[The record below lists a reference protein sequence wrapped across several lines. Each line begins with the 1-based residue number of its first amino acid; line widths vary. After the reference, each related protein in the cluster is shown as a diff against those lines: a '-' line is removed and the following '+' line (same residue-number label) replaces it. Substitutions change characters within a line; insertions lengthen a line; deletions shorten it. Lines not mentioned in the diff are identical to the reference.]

1 MAESSPALSSW
12 QSSALGRAVVAAEAR
27 LLAECC
33 DDVFGLELLQVGAWG
48 RERELVR
55 SSRVRRQTV
64 IASQADGVQLP
75 DIVASAAVLPI
86 CSGSIDA
93 VLLPHSLEVE
103 PNPGAV
109 LREAER
115 VLVGEGQLIIL
126 GFRPWSPWG
135 LRAAASR
142 RGYPPGFRRLLSERR
157 LRDWLVL
164 LGFEISVARYY
175 LHVLPAEPKGDPGH
189 TALGML
195 RRGLFN
201 PLPAGGYL
209 LRARKRVYAP
219 TPLRLRRRE
228 HAPLLGT
235 LVNPSV

>member
-1 MAESSPALSSW
+1 MAEYSAALSSW

-33 DDVFGLELLQVGAWG
+33 ADVFGLELLQVGAWG

-64 IASQADGVQLP
+64 IAAQSAGGQQP
-75 DIVASAAVLPI
+75 DVVASAAVLPI

-103 PNPGAV
+103 PDPGAV

-115 VLVGEGQLIIL
+115 VLIGEGQLIVL

-142 RGYPPGFRRLLSERR
+142 SGYPPGFRRLLSERR
-157 LRDWLVL
+157 LRDWLLL
-164 LGFEISVARYY
+164 LGFEISVARRY
-175 LHVLPAEPKGDPGH
+175 LHVLPTEPQGDAER
-189 TALGML
+189 TALSML

-219 TPLRLRRRE
+219 TPLRMRRRE

-235 LVNPSV
+235 LVNPSA

>member
-12 QSSALGRAVVAAEAR
+12 QTSALGRAVVVAEAR

-64 IASQADGVQLP
+64 ITSHPVGAQMP

-103 PNPGAV
+103 PDPGAV

-115 VLVGEGQLIIL
+115 VLVGEGQLIVL
-126 GFRPWSPWG
+126 GISALESVGPPGRGNAQRLSAGNPSPAV
-135 LRAAASR
+135 RAATAR
-142 RGYPPGFRRLLSERR
+142 LAGAVGIRDFPG
-157 LRDWLVL
+157 
-164 LGFEISVARYY
+164 AT
-175 LHVLPAEPKGDPGH
+175 LPARP
-189 TALGML
+189 A
-195 RRGLFN
+195 RG
-201 PLPAGGYL
+201 AQG
-209 LRARKRVYAP
+209 
-219 TPLRLRRRE
+219 
-228 HAPLLGT
+228 
-235 LVNPSV
+235 